1 MAENEASAAPR
12 HKRLGLALGA
22 LACLGLF
29 IAAYQAYSSIKAPPQ
44 PLPLRLAA
52 YEGDVGALEW
62 IALDKGFYSQTGLKV
77 EIKGYATGK
86 ESVDALQ
93 SGQADVATA
102 AELVVA
108 TRSFTEPNLR
118 ILADICR
125 YWNKGLIARKD
136 HGIATAA
143 DLKGKKIGV
152 TTTSS
157 AEHNLMVFLA
167 LHGLTT
173 DDVQSVNL
181 LPKQIIEQI
190 GSGGIDAA
198 ITWEPHVS
206 SIVKLLGDQGVQLMD
221 RGTEAHLL
229 ILTREEALP
238 AQSEA
243 IRRLLKALLMA
254 EDWVR
259 ANPKEAKDY
268 IAQRFKLDLPYVE
281 MLWPRM
287 QLTVSLPQEILEA
300 MDSEARWFAKKNN
313 RDSTPNY
320 ALTIRTPELAA
331 IKPSAVT
338 IYTQ

>member
-1 MAENEASAAPR
+1 MAEADSKSSVPTR
-12 HKRLGLALGA
+12 KLGLALGGIAA
-22 LACLGLF
+22 LALLVAAFLHLG
-29 IAAYQAYSSIKAPPQ
+29 PQ
-44 PLPLRLAA
+44 TETALPLRLAA

-62 IALDKGFYSQTGLKV
+62 IAFDKGFFGKAGLKV

-86 ESVDALQ
+86 ETVDALQ
-93 SGQADVATA
+93 AGQADVATA

-108 TRSFTEPNLR
+108 TRSFSEPNLR

-125 YWNKGLIARKD
+125 YWNKGMVARRD
-136 HGIATAA
+136 AGIATAA

-152 TTTSS
+152 TTQSS

-167 LHGLTT
+167 LHGLTV

-181 LPKQIIEQI
+181 LPKQIVEQI
-190 GSGGIDAA
+190 GAGGIDAA

-206 SIVKLLGDQGVQLMD
+206 TIAKKLGDNGVMLMD

-229 ILTREEALP
+229 ILTSQEHLP

-243 IRRLLKALLMA
+243 IKRLLKALLMA

-259 ANPKEAKDY
+259 ANPKEAKAY
-268 IAQRFKLDLPYVE
+268 IAGRFKLDMAYIE

-313 RDSTPNY
+313 KDSTPNY
-320 ALTIRTPELAA
+320 AHTIRTPELAA

-338 IYTQ
+338 VFTQ